1 MANTSHIPTEP
12 IGSVPRP
19 QWLQH
24 AMQAHAAGT
33 IADSGF
39 SPFSDDVG
47 TSRVKGTEL
56 AETVE
61 E

>member
-1 MANTSHIPTEP
+1 
-12 IGSVPRP
+12 
-19 QWLQH
+19 
-24 AMQAHAAGT
+24 MQAHAAGT